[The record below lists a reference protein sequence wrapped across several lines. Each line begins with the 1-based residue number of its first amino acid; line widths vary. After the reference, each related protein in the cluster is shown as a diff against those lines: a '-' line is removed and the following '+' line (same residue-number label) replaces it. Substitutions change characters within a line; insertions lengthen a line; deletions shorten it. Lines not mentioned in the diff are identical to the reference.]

1 MAELSESMAALAEAI
16 RRHPKPVQTALCGFD
31 LWIEALSSP
40 HAKPQE
46 FLKGGVIAKGDEPE
60 GVLKV
65 PVMVLGGRI
74 VISFDASLPPDRFVL
89 RP

>member
-1 MAELSESMAALAEAI
+1 M
-16 RRHPKPVQTALCGFD
+16 
-31 LWIEALSSP
+31 SSP

-46 FLKGGVIAKGDEPE
+46 FVKGGRVAKGDEPE
-60 GVLKV
+60 GMLKV

-74 VISFDASLPPDRFVL
+74 VISFDAALPPDKFLL